1 MLDLRAHL
9 RPAVSHR
16 DSNRKRIILAIMMK
30 PDTQAG
36 IARRTLLSQAT
47 VSTAV
52 RDLEKDNIV
61 RMERNSAAQGKGRG
75 ARVCLQAAANVA
87 VGVDL
92 GFNHVTVIARR
103 VDEQY
108 DRVKVQQSPDGAN
121 RGLSHVIPLV
131 KGLIEDAVAETGRTP
146 DDIMSVGIAVP
157 RMIDP
162 RRGTFSA
169 PVLPPW
175 SEGGDPA
182 KELARAL
189 GVRVVMD
196 NDANLGALAEQTYG
210 GSEHLETV
218 VYVKA
223 STGIGSGLIVGGN
236 LLRGRSGIAGEIG
249 HLTMDPNGVICQ
261 CGGRG
266 CLETIIGAEY
276 LIDQV
281 RKSQL
286 GNSADLPGS
295 LASLIGKAHA
305 NDAVCVRALQDAG
318 RLLGRALAQLCNLFN
333 PDVVVLGGQLAA
345 AKDLVL
351 KPCRESLERFA
362 LSGAVDPSTGFELR
376 LSALKQRAEALGA
389 LVLGLSSILADEEID
404 ES

>member
-1 MLDLRAHL
+1 M
-9 RPAVSHR
+9 SHR
-16 DSNRKRIILAIMMK
+16 DSNRKRIILAIMIK

-36 IARRTLLSQAT
+36 IARRTILSQAT

-52 RDLEKDNIV
+52 RDLEKDGIV
-61 RMERNSAAQGKGRG
+61 RMERNSAAQGKGGRG
-75 ARVCLQAAANVA
+75 VRVCLQGAVNVA

-108 DRVKVQQSPDGAN
+108 DRVKVQQSTDGAN
-121 RGLSHVIPLV
+121 RGLAHVIPLV
-131 KGLIEDAVAETGRTP
+131 KGMIEEAVAETGRTS
-146 DDIMSVGIAVP
+146 DDIISVGIAVP

-162 RRGTFSA
+162 RSGTFAA

-175 SEGGDPA
+175 SGEGGDPA
-182 KELARAL
+182 IELARAL

-210 GSEHLETV
+210 GSDHLETV

-236 LLRGRSGIAGEIG
+236 LLRGRSGIAGELG
-249 HLTMDPNGVICQ
+249 HLTMDPHGVICQ

-295 LASLIGKAHA
+295 LAALIAKAHA

-333 PDVVVLGGQLAA
+333 PDVIVLGGQLAA

-351 KPCRESLERFA
+351 KPCREALERFA
-362 LSGAVDPSTGFELR
+362 LSGAVDPSTDFELR
-376 LSALKQRAEALGA
+376 LSNLKQRAEALGA
-389 LVLGLSSILADEEID
+389 LVLGLSSILSDEEI
-404 ES
+404 EKS